1 VGDHVGA
8 VQGTW
13 STTRSNGRATL
24 HIETFI
30 PLTSPDARA
39 VTSEG
44 MRLLGFIAPQLD
56 PDVVLAEP
64 IGG

>member
-1 VGDHVGA
+1 MISASGA
-8 VQGTW
+8 G
-13 STTRSNGRATL
+13 SGGATL
-24 HIETFI
+24 HSETFV

-44 MRLLGFIAPQLD
+44 MRLLGFIAPQLA
-56 PDVVLAEP
+56 PDVILAEP